1 MDECVTYSQTTIMT
15 SPTLKPKNRVKNF
28 LKMSQAEEIPDVAIE
43 NQELMVSV
51 ESKIDKEDVDISEV
65 QNLIKQYIEENK
77 NIDEG
82 KFLELGKPVYVPPDP
97 VLDHDTFREFAPGNF
112 YNTETVEILCT
123 HFQKASADNILVLG
137 PDRFC
142 EVWCWHERSHL
153 KKPSAFEFMLR
164 KINNIYS
171 KQTRLIGVI
180 YSDQLMKSN
189 MTMNYYQQTA
199 KKPDDTANSSQSV
212 RKSSRVE
219 NRAQAGHFVSF
230 DLDIPSGRC
239 KVYDTILELSRAN
252 FEQSAYFNYD
262 AFEILIGLMRDCF
275 NSLRKVTQAPLLK
288 IETAQLSR
296 VQGLRQCGV
305 LSLIYAEAMITMG
318 DCDVST
324 LTYSEEDVN
333 FIRTYHQVAKKQEN
347 WTPHIPFLVRTKRQ
361 HGDIS
366 SSVVTESV
374 KSSIHNAPKK
384 KTSNR
389 PKYKRPKT
397 PQTLHLG
404 NVS

>member
-1 MDECVTYSQTTIMT
+1 
-15 SPTLKPKNRVKNF
+15 
-28 LKMSQAEEIPDVAIE
+28 
-43 NQELMVSV
+43 MVFV
-51 ESKIDKEDVDISEV
+51 NSKIDKDDVDISEV
-65 QNLIKQYIEENK
+65 RNLITQYIEENQ

-82 KFLELGKPVYVPPDP
+82 KFLELGKPVYVPLDP
-97 VLDHDTFREFAPGNF
+97 VLDHDTFRELAPSNF
-112 YNTETVEILCT
+112 YNTETVEILCI
-123 HFQKASADNILVLG
+123 HFQKAWAENILVLRL
-137 PDRFC
+137 DRFC
-142 EVWCWHERSHL
+142 EVWCWNERSHL
-153 KKPSAFEFMLR
+153 KKPSAFEYMIR
-164 KINNIYS
+164 KIDKIYS

-199 KKPDDTANSSQSV
+199 KKPDDTANSSWSV

-230 DLDIPSGRC
+230 DLDIQSIYSRC
-239 KVYDTILELSRAN
+239 KVHDTILEPLRAN
-252 FEQSAYFNYD
+252 FKQSAYFNYD
-262 AFEILIGLMRDCF
+262 AFEILIGLMRDCY

-333 FIRTYHQVAKKQEN
+333 FIRTYHQVAKKQDN

-384 KTSNR
+384 RTSNR

-404 NVS
+404 NVSLIS